1 MPEHAGMYFHFKESY
16 KKEKEWSEVNMMMA
30 QGFSIVLL
38 IFYMVLIFGS
48 IAAAVFFIIAAWR
61 AMRAHESIAE
71 SMKVIAEAQAKKV
84 TKNTENKENA

>member
-1 MPEHAGMYFHFKESY
+1 
-16 KKEKEWSEVNMMMA
+16 MMMA

>member
-1 MPEHAGMYFHFKESY
+1 
-16 KKEKEWSEVNMMMA
+16 MMA
-30 QGFSIVLL
+30 QGFGFGILML
-38 IFYMVLIFGS
+38 IIYVVLIFGS

>member
-1 MPEHAGMYFHFKESY
+1 
-16 KKEKEWSEVNMMMA
+16 MMMA

-71 SMKVIAEAQAKKV
+71 SMKVIAEAQGKTAAR
-84 TKNTENKENA
+84 NTESKESN

>member
-1 MPEHAGMYFHFKESY
+1 MPEHAGMYFPFKESY